1 MKNWV
6 SQKVFDMLNTLKLYL
21 QMKRRGNKL
30 NWN

>member
-6 SQKVFDMLNTLKLYL
+6 SQKVFDILNTVKLYL